1 MTRTMQADALANMI
15 DTLQKIEQSAAR
27 LAGDAI
33 NLNPQQ
39 MHERIDAHERA
50 VVFAVIELTNTIER
64 LQEMNR

>member
-1 MTRTMQADALANMI
+1 
-15 DTLQKIEQSAAR
+15 
-27 LAGDAI
+27 
-33 NLNPQQ
+33 

>member
-1 MTRTMQADALANMI
+1 MTRDIQADALSNMI

-33 NLNPQQ
+33 NLNSQQ

-64 LQEMNR
+64 LQEVNR